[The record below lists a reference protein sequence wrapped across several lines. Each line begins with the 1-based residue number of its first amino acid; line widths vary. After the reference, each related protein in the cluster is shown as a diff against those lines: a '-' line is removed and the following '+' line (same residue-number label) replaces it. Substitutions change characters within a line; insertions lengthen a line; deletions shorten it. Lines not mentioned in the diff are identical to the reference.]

1 MVSGYRTY
9 LRVGGIWLL
18 FAALAHSVGHWLTYV
33 SRTMLMPDQR
43 EPLDMLLAT
52 PGGQDIW
59 ALFNQFSM
67 AFTLFL
73 LLAGTASV
81 IASRRSVPLREARDW
96 SGFSAAFWSLA
107 FLVFLLEP
115 VPPALIISG
124 AAAVLHVAAFLT
136 AANGGGRMRPAWKGA
151 SDAPPVDGRSPGP

>member
-1 MVSGYRTY
+1 MVSGHRTY

-18 FAALAHSVGHWLTYV
+18 FAAVAHSVGHWMTYV
-33 SRTMLMPDQR
+33 SRTMLMPAQR
-43 EPLDMLLAT
+43 EPLETLLST
-52 PGGQDIW
+52 PGGEDIW

-81 IASRRSVPLREARDW
+81 IASRKSVPVAEARDW
-96 SGFSAAFWSLA
+96 SGFAGAFWILA

-115 VPPALIISG
+115 EPPALIISG
-124 AAAVLHVAAFLT
+124 AAAVFHVAAFVMAKL
-136 AANGGGRMRPAWKGA
+136 GGGRVRPAWKGG
-151 SDAPPVDGRSPGP
+151 SDGTSG